1 MKRKV
6 LCLAFALLMVF
17 SLAACG
23 DKNKEAADSGKSDM
37 DRFMEMQQNMQDV
50 KDAEFKLTTDMDV
63 SGSDAVSL
71 KMKGTVKEVIKSK
84 DDIEMEFQY
93 SMTVPNL
100 GTDLKGTMYM
110 KDNIVYTDLM
120 GQKMKM
126 DARDEM
132 AAAMNING
140 QELLSLTEDMISDLK
155 VSKEGSDTVYTCI
168 LDMKKAAAYFDN
180 YMSSVSNFDN
190 SDQVS
195 YDTMKMTVSADEK
208 NMAKRIDVSSAIS
221 AEAGEESAKVSYTVS
236 IEYVSV
242 NTGLKIKFPSFKG
255 YQDVSV

>member
-110 KDNIVYTDLM
+110 KDNIVYT
-120 GQKMKM
+120 
-126 DARDEM
+126 
-132 AAAMNING
+132 
-140 QELLSLTEDMISDLK
+140 LSLIH
-155 VSKEGSDTVYTCI
+155 I
-168 LDMKKAAAYFDN
+168 
-180 YMSSVSNFDN
+180 
-190 SDQVS
+190 
-195 YDTMKMTVSADEK
+195 
-208 NMAKRIDVSSAIS
+208 
-221 AEAGEESAKVSYTVS
+221 
-236 IEYVSV
+236 
-242 NTGLKIKFPSFKG
+242 
-255 YQDVSV
+255 